1 MKRVV
6 FETEKL
12 LGLRNTVLK
21 MKERMDSNE
30 KNFEI

>member
-21 MKERMDSNE
+21 MNERMDLNE